1 MNAASFL
8 RSLLIVATLAL
19 GTTTRAALVN
29 ITNNGTSLVGDV
41 SKGTLGNNNPSTSFD
56 WLAGQGDFAGK
67 GIIAGYEAI
76 TGKDLPVPIFA
87 QYLDAGDSVQV
98 DITGYAYAV
107 LHYGQGSGGQKS
119 KSKDK
124 GAKDQGEQTQ
134 GGGIVAYFLES
145 VSGKIT
151 FPDKGLGPNGF
162 GGLSSVRLYKGETPR
177 HHVPDGGATWI
188 LVATSVA
195 GLAWVSR
202 RRKA

>member
-1 MNAASFL
+1 MHAASFL

-56 WLAGQGDFAGK
+56 WLAGQGDFAGEGQVSGYNTIK
-67 GIIAGYEAI
+67 GV
-76 TGKDLPVPIFA
+76 TLPVPIFND
-87 QYLDAGDSVQV
+87 YRDAGNDSEV

-107 LHYGQGSGGQKS
+107 LHYG
-119 KSKDK
+119 K
-124 GAKDQGEQTQ
+124 GRNGIGD
-134 GGGIVAYFLES
+134 GGGIVAYFLDQLI
-145 VSGKIT
+145 GKIT
-151 FPDKGLGPNGF
+151 FPSKGLGPNGF
-162 GGLSSVRLYKGETPR
+162 GGLSSVRLYKAETPR

-195 GLAWVSR
+195 GLAWVAR